1 MNGLNIYTA
10 SYSSGCSLSLP
21 TTIDRSAS
29 AAANMNQSKKV
40 VRNEPLIPSVTE
52 GRVTFAVWNDKN
64 VFVAG
69 KLCKQPGA
77 SGDGVGGG
85 GGD

>member
-29 AAANMNQSKKV
+29 AAANMNQSKK
-40 VRNEPLIPSVTE
+40 
-52 GRVTFAVWNDKN
+52 GRPKRTADPV
-64 VFVAG
+64 
-69 KLCKQPGA
+69 
-77 SGDGVGGG
+77 GDGRPGHVCRVE
-85 GGD
+85 